1 MAMTEPAHTMTVQQV
16 ALLRKHLELLLH
28 SPHFC
33 NSKRYPRFLQK
44 IVECTIRGELD
55 ELKERSLGHSVFDRS
70 PNYDTGADPIVR
82 ITAGEVRKRL
92 ALYYQ
97 EHGHEDAVQISLSV
111 GTYMPEFHF
120 LSEGV
125 KQEETDSPQEDSKR
139 KPPVVPQPAEK
150 AVPSSWS

>member
-1 MAMTEPAHTMTVQQV
+1 MAMTEPAHTLTVQQV
-16 ALLRKHLELLLH
+16 ALLRKHLERLLQ

-97 EHGHEDAVQISLSV
+97 DHGLEDECRFPFPWAPICPNSI
-111 GTYMPEFHF
+111 FF
-120 LSEGV
+120 LKECSRKKRIRLWKIRSEN
-125 KQEETDSPQEDSKR
+125 R
-139 KPPVVPQPAEK
+139 
-150 AVPSSWS
+150 